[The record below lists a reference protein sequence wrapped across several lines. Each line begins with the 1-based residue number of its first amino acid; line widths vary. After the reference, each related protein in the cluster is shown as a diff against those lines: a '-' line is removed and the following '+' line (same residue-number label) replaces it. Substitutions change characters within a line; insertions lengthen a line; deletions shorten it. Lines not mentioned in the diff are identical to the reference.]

1 MSAFD
6 PKWTCCGVFAAE
18 LANCLELCHCSCS
31 IQASY
36 AESVSV
42 TVSSL
47 WQCGGAGVKLVR
59 GFASLLAY
67 FVGVS
72 AIISIGIAGL
82 MALQS
87 PIERTPSAPT
97 VVESH
102 TERPAK
108 PIKQTIVAQK
118 KARPDQKHKM
128 VHVTPKRTH
137 EAPTI
142 AAGDAYGYAQ
152 EPRRLNSNLFPIFG
166 R

>member
-1 MSAFD
+1 M
-6 PKWTCCGVFAAE
+6 
-18 LANCLELCHCSCS
+18 
-31 IQASY
+31 
-36 AESVSV
+36 
-42 TVSSL
+42 
-47 WQCGGAGVKLVR
+47 R

-87 PIERTPSAPT
+87 PVERTPSAPT
-97 VVESH
+97 VESH

-118 KARPDQKHKM
+118 TARPNQKHKI

-137 EAPTI
+137 EAPAI